1 MSAFTVPVLLYHHV
15 FGEPL
20 SPPPRFAGSYLPL
33 AELRAQLDDLARRG
47 VETVTLSRA
56 VGDHA
61 GAFGRS
67 VVLTFDDGCECFAR
81 LVLPE
86 LEKRR
91 MTATVFAVA
100 GRLGDVNRW
109 DAAAGERRERLMD
122 ATELRRLAAAGIEIG
137 CHSLEHRDLT
147 RVGADELEREVDGAR
162 ADLAEAVGRPPTTFC
177 YPYGRF
183 DAAARAAVERAGF
196 AAAVSVWGY
205 PGASR
210 RDRLALPRVE
220 IAPGESAAS
229 FRLKSGAVYPWIRRL
244 PRLGLLG
251 VLRRGGP
258 PERGLSE

>member
-1 MSAFTVPVLLYHHV
+1 MSAFTVPILLYHHV

-20 SPPPRFAGSYLPL
+20 SPPPRFTGSYLPV

-47 VETVTLSRA
+47 VETTTLSRA
-56 VGDHA
+56 VGA
-61 GAFGRS
+61 ATSGRS

-81 LVLPE
+81 WVLPE
-86 LEKRR
+86 LEKRG
-91 MTATVFAVA
+91 MTATVFAVS

-109 DAAAGERRERLMD
+109 DADAGERRERLMD

-137 CHSLEHRDLT
+137 CHSRRHRDLT
-147 RVGADELEREVDGAR
+147 RIGAAELEREVGEAR
-162 ADLAEAVGRPPTTFC
+162 AELTAAVGEAPVTFC

-210 RDRLALPRVE
+210 DDRLALPRVE
-220 IAPGESAAS
+220 IAPGESSAS

-251 VLRRGGP
+251 ALRRGG
-258 PERGLSE
+258 EAGRRVSG